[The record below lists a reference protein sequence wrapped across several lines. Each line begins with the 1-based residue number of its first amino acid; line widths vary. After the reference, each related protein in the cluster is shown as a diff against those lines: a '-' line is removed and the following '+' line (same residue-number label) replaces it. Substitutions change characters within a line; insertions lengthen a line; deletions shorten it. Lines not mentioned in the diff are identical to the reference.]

1 MVRVTET
8 SYYINNMGNYIKEA
22 KEIISNN
29 IYMTIATA
37 SLEGDPW
44 ISPVFFAY
52 DDTYN
57 LYWVSDKNSRHS
69 KLLRE
74 NRRVA
79 IVIFD
84 SSAPEGEGDGVYF
97 EAQAVELNDTQEV
110 KKAMMILGN
119 RATQDEFKIWKISEV
134 TEGGAWRI
142 YKAIPKKASKL
153 TEGEY
158 INGQYVDRRVEIN
171 LK

>member
-1 MVRVTET
+1 M
-8 SYYINNMGNYIKEA
+8 NNMENYIKEA
-22 KEIISNN
+22 KDIISSN
-29 IYMTIATA
+29 IYMTVATA

-69 KLLRE
+69 ELIRE
-74 NRRVA
+74 NDRVA
-79 IVIFD
+79 IVVFD
-84 SSAPEGEGDGVYF
+84 SSAPEGEGDGVYV

-110 KKAMMILGN
+110 KKAMMIFGN
-119 RATQDEFKIWKISEV
+119 RATQDEFKIWKIEEV
-134 TEGGAWRI
+134 TENGVWRI
-142 YKAIPKKASKL
+142 YKAIPKKVSKL
-153 TEGEY
+153 KEGEY
-158 INGQYVDRRVEIN
+158 VNGQYVDRRIEID